1 MTLPELYV
9 VLLAGGL
16 VLLAGIAA
24 VRTASR
30 LGLPS
35 LLLFLGLGMVI
46 GEDVLGVRFDDAQLA
61 QTLGTCALALIL
73 VEGGLS
79 TRWTD
84 LRTLLAPSAMLATLG
99 VAVSVLVTATGAHL
113 LLGLDWQLA
122 LLLGAIVSSTD
133 AAAVFAVLRTLP
145 LPRRL
150 AGMVEAESGFN
161 DAPTVILVLVFSSAA
176 GVPDFAV
183 IGGQV
188 VYQIAAGAAVGLLAG
203 WGGVAA
209 LRYVALP
216 ATGLYPLATLG
227 LGVIAFAAAGALNA
241 SGFMAAYL
249 SGIVLGNAVL
259 PHRAATRSFA
269 EGAGWLAQ
277 IGLFV
282 MLGLLVDPSE
292 LPAALLP
299 ALVVGLVLLLLARPV
314 SVLAGLLPFR
324 VPWRHQV
331 FISWAGLRGAV
342 PIVLATF
349 PIVAGV
355 PGSGH
360 LLNIVFV
367 LVVVFTLIQGPA
379 LPALARLLGV
389 TQPGQAREV
398 DIESA
403 PLDVL
408 DAELLTLTV
417 PAGSRLHGVE
427 VGELRLPAP
436 AAISLVIRD
445 RATFVPAPET
455 RLREGDELL
464 IVTTAACRE
473 AAERRLRAVGRR
485 GRLARW
491 HGEHGDPADP
501 AEALAPPPGHPPG
514 HPRAGERPRD
524 RPRAGDRACAGDR
537 LRDGSG
543 AGDRAC
549 AGDRA
554 PGPRRSAPGALTRTG
569 RSPVRDPSG

>member
-1 MTLPELYV
+1 MTLPQLYL

-16 VLLAGIAA
+16 VLIASIAA
-24 VRTASR
+24 ARTAGR

-35 LLLFLGLGMVI
+35 LLLFLAVGMVL

-61 QTLGTCALALIL
+61 QTLGTCALAVIL

-84 LRTLLAPSAMLATLG
+84 LRRMLAPSALLATAG
-99 VAVSVLVTATGAHL
+99 VAVSVLVTAAGAHL
-113 LLGLDWQLA
+113 LLGMDWQLA

-145 LPRRL
+145 LPRKL

-176 GVPDFAV
+176 GMPDVTA

-188 VYQIAAGAAVGLLAG
+188 LYQIAVGAAIGGLVGWA
-203 WGGVAA
+203 GVAA

-216 ATGLYPLATLG
+216 ASGLYPLATLG
-227 LGVIAFAAAGALNA
+227 LGIVAFAAAGASNA
-241 SGFMAAYL
+241 SGFIAAYL
-249 SGIVLGNAVL
+249 AGIILGNAVL

-282 MLGLLVDPSE
+282 MLGLLVKPSE
-292 LPAALLP
+292 LGGAVVP
-299 ALVVGLVLLLLARPV
+299 ALVIGLVLLLIARPA
-314 SVLAGLLPFR
+314 SVLACLLPFR
-324 VPWRHQV
+324 VPWREQA

-379 LPALARLLGV
+379 LPALSRLLGV
-389 TQPGQAREV
+389 IQPDQAREV

-417 PAGSRLHGVE
+417 PPGSHLHGVE
-427 VGELRLPAP
+427 VGELRLPEP
-436 AAISLVIRD
+436 AVISLVIRD
-445 RATFVPAPET
+445 RAALVPAPRSRLRDRAAFVPAPRT

-464 IVTTAACRE
+464 IVATGASRE

-491 HGEHGDPADP
+491 HGERGDPDP
-501 AEALAPPPGHPPG
+501 ASAPPKEGKRSWRSHRRPF
-514 HPRAGERPRD
+514 RASARSISATPARVTGSRSSTITT
-524 RPRAGDRACAGDR
+524 AGVG
-537 LRDGSG
+537 
-543 AGDRAC
+543 
-549 AGDRA
+549 
-554 PGPRRSAPGALTRTG
+554 
-569 RSPVRDPSG
+569 